1 MNRWFNLMR
10 RATAPKP
17 KVGQTPAD
25 VVHRENK
32 WRLLRYRPS
41 AEGVRHKT
49 PILLVPSLINRHYVL
64 DLMKGKSFAEWLVQQ
79 GFDTY
84 IIDWGTPSDEDR
96 YLSFDEICDRY
107 LGRALRATT
116 RKAQSEQAH
125 VLGYCMGGTLAAIH
139 AAARPERIA
148 SLCAL
153 AAPIRFEDDGLL
165 SAWTRAQGFDVDA
178 LVGGFGNVPW
188 QLMQG
193 AFQLL
198 RPTMN
203 LSKAVHVIDR
213 AWDDQFLDGFLAL
226 ETWGNDNVSFP
237 GECYRK
243 YIVELWQ
250 QDALVNGRLALSGRP
265 VRLENI
271 TCPVLCITFEHDNIV
286 PHASASVLLDQVSS
300 ADKVH
305 LHLPG
310 GHVGAVVSKKAK
322 NTLWPQ
328 LAAFWAERD
337 AARAK
342 RPAAK
347 RNGSRKPNARDGA
360 KPPSKPKAKAAA
372 AKTRA
377 STPAKRG
384 KVKRAH

>member
-1 MNRWFNLMR
+1 M
-10 RATAPKP
+10 P
-17 KVGQTPAD
+17 
-25 VVHRENK
+25 
-32 WRLLRYRPS
+32 
-41 AEGVRHKT
+41 
-49 PILLVPSLINRHYVL
+49 
-64 DLMKGKSFAEWLVQQ
+64 GKSFAEWLVKL

-139 AAARPERIA
+139 AAVRPERVA

-165 SAWTRAQGFDVDA
+165 SAWTRARGFDVDA

-188 QLMQG
+188 RLMQG
-193 AFQLL
+193 AFHLL

-213 AWDDQFLDGFLAL
+213 AWDDEFLDGFLAL

-243 YIVELWQ
+243 YIEELWQ
-250 QDALVNGRLALSGRP
+250 QDALNRRQVVAIGSPGAAWTASRAL
-265 VRLENI
+265 
-271 TCPVLCITFEHDNIV
+271 CC
-286 PHASASVLLDQVSS
+286 ASLSS
-300 ADKVH
+300 TTTSC
-305 LHLPG
+305 L
-310 GHVGAVVSKKAK
+310 
-322 NTLWPQ
+322 
-328 LAAFWAERD
+328 
-337 AARAK
+337 
-342 RPAAK
+342 
-347 RNGSRKPNARDGA
+347 
-360 KPPSKPKAKAAA
+360 
-372 AKTRA
+372 TRA
-377 STPAKRG
+377 PACCWTEYRQQTSAPALARG
-384 KVKRAH
+384 ARGRRRQQEGEEDAMAAVGNVLGRAG